1 MPYTTIDVTDEV
13 VAIKRLDVAAVIP
26 NMLAFAFAGVALITL
41 VLDIR
46 DWVLWFSMICTA
58 IFLALIGRAIEHG
71 SAWAVVLM
79 TVAVS
84 ALSLFSLVGIVIYT
98 GDLITGRLEDTS
110 ESNLKATAGL
120 ILLLIPT
127 WITVRHG
134 LKVVWHRQR
143 TPLWIK
149 PERHSVW
156 SQLPRD
162 GRLRMALH
170 TFAASVLTGLAGV
183 MVAAPVAVVT
193 GHLLFAALVYLPFAR
208 WAGRSWTRGRREL
221 ALRVQE
227 VRKLDARPPVL
238 LLRSFEDD
246 NILLERNPRL
256 LWFFH
261 AAKEAFT
268 LEEYVVNC
276 IWKLGPV
283 IAVGKPGED
292 VSPLGAARD
301 YLEEYQWR
309 DCIRKYLDEAAYV
322 VSILGSTPGLRW
334 EYEQIGARGKQDN
347 VIVVF
352 PPKPFEQLQR
362 RWELF
367 RTLFDRAASVDLA
380 FGPTR
385 AAPLLALFRGAGT
398 CPVVLRCF
406 INDETAYGVAFWK
419 LSECLKTPGGPCFGS
434 DR

>member
-1 MPYTTIDVTDEV
+1 MPYTTIDVSDEV
-13 VAIKRLDVAAVIP
+13 VAIKRLDVAAVFP
-26 NMLAFAFAGVALITL
+26 NILAFAFAGVALIAFI
-41 VLDIR
+41 LDSR
-46 DWVLWFSMICTA
+46 SWGVWFSMICAA

-71 SAWAVVLM
+71 STWAVMLM
-79 TVAVS
+79 TLAVS
-84 ALSLFSLVGIVIYT
+84 ALSLFAVVGTVIFAR
-98 GDLITGRLEDTS
+98 DLIARRPDETS
-110 ESNLKATAGL
+110 KSNLEAAAGL

-134 LKVVWHRQR
+134 LKAIWHRRR

-149 PERHSVW
+149 PETRSAW

-162 GRLRMALH
+162 GRWRTALH
-170 TFAASVLTGLAGV
+170 TFAASLLTGIVGV
-183 MVAAPVAVVT
+183 MVAAPVAFVT

-227 VRKLDARPPVL
+227 VRKLDTRPPVL

-246 NILLERNPRL
+246 NLILQRNPRL

-283 IAVGKPGED
+283 IAVGKPGENL
-292 VSPLGAARD
+292 SPLGAARE
-301 YLEEYQWR
+301 YVEESQWR
-309 DCIRKYLDEAAYV
+309 DCIRKYLEESACV

-334 EYEQIGARGKQDN
+334 EYEQIGARGKPDN

-362 RWELF
+362 RWGVF
-367 RTLFDRAASVDLA
+367 RTLFDRAASVDLP
-380 FGPTR
+380 FGPKL

-398 CPVVLRCF
+398 SPVVLRCCV
-406 INDETAYGVAFWK
+406 NDETAYGVAFWK
-419 LSECLKTPGGPCFGS
+419 LSECLKTPAGPAS
-434 DR
+434 V